1 MTQEQNN
8 IGGKNDKRTKNNP
21 IPESLYA
28 ESMLYAIKAN
38 ILWHKYK
45 NKDEYKE
52 TKKKRSPLNK

>member
-1 MTQEQNN
+1 MTQEQNT

-21 IPESLYA
+21 SPSHYMLNP
-28 ESMLYAIKAN
+28 MLYAIKAIYYGIN
-38 ILWHKYK
+38 I

>member
-1 MTQEQNN
+1 ML
-8 IGGKNDKRTKNNP
+8 NP
-21 IPESLYA
+21 
-28 ESMLYAIKAN
+28 MLYAIKAN